1 MSKILSQ
8 QRLSLRALSRLSR
21 AYQTLTSQIERA
33 LKEAELPGMAAHDVL
48 AELSIAAGQQ
58 LRPGEIG
65 AALGITQYN
74 LSRLLDR
81 LVALGL
87 VRRAAVAGDARGQWV
102 ALTLPGAATH
112 QRMAAIVAN
121 LAHQQFYAGLE
132 EDQIRKLSKL
142 LRRIVPEPAE
152 PENGAH

>member
-8 QRLSLRALSRLSR
+8 HRLALRALNRLSR
-21 AYQTLTSQIERA
+21 AYRTLSSGMERA

-48 AELSIAAGQQ
+48 SELAIATGQQ

-65 AALGITQYN
+65 AVLGMAQYN

-81 LVALGL
+81 LEALGM
-87 VRRAAVAGDARGQWV
+87 VRRGAVAGDARGQWV
-102 ALTLPGAATH
+102 ALTPPGAAAH
-112 QRMAAIVAN
+112 QRMATIVAN
-121 LAHQQFYAGLE
+121 LAHQQLFAGLE

-142 LRRIVPEPAE
+142 LRRIVPQPAE
-152 PENGAH
+152 PDIGAH